1 MRFISLL
8 FFSCFSILLLHA
20 QQGQTPKRWNNVL
33 EVGAMPSISGR
44 IISDYK
50 PDIAGGY
57 SESGLVDSFK
67 MADKSLQ
74 SLNLFVTYQNRKKK
88 YSGITLG
95 AGLITTGFDRV
106 KTGAMFGYQIH
117 PSLEVYDNQVVAGD
131 MEVHYEFRST
141 YLAGLIAW
149 DKRLDGSGFQIKQG
163 SVWVQAGVMPALLLN
178 HGLKINTIGF
188 LLPEGN
194 GILRDDVYGTTVD
207 TGLVINKA
215 SSVKGNA
222 FFTLSGR
229 LEYELSVGMR
239 IAFSPRIMIPLLP
252 NARGAQT
259 YWSPLFGLQIGLCV
273 PIEN

>member
-8 FFSCFSILLLHA
+8 VLSYFSILLLNA
-20 QQGQTPKRWNNVL
+20 QQGQTTKRWNNVL
-33 EVGAMPSISGR
+33 EIGAMPSVSGR
-44 IISDYK
+44 IISSYT
-50 PDIAGGY
+50 PDVAGGY
-57 SESGLVDSFK
+57 SESGLLDSFK
-67 MADKSLQ
+67 TADKSLQ
-74 SLNLFVTYQNRKKK
+74 SLNFFVTYQNRKKK
-88 YSGITLG
+88 YSGITIG
-95 AGLITTGFDRV
+95 AGLVTTGFERV
-106 KTGAMFGYQIH
+106 KTGTMFGYQIH
-117 PSLEVYDNQVVAGD
+117 PTLEVYDNQVVAGD
-131 MEVHYEFRST
+131 MEVHYEFRTT

-149 DKRLDGSGFQIKQG
+149 DKRLDGSSFQVKQG
-163 SVWVQAGVMPALLLN
+163 SVWMQAGLMPALLLN
-178 HGLKINTIGF
+178 HGLEINTIGF

-194 GILRDDVYGTTVD
+194 GIVRDDVYGTTVD

-239 IAFSPRIMIPLLP
+239 IAFSPRVMIPLLP
-252 NARGAQT
+252 NAKGAQT